1 MLYRNKHYQWEI
13 MSQSISEGKWSQK
26 GNIVTL
32 MDTDID
38 FPFHAIMDS
47 NGPSEY
53 VVAGGL
59 SRNSANKKN

>member
-47 NGPSEY
+47 NGLRSMLLPGDY
-53 VVAGGL
+53 QGTVL
-59 SRNSANKKN
+59 KK